1 MLEVLKEKRALK
13 DHKIER
19 VVFNAITK
27 QAVTEAMKHP
37 RQIDGALV
45 DAYMARRALDYLV
58 GFTLSPVLWRK
69 LPGARSAGRVQS
81 VALRLVCD
89 RELEIEKFVPREY
102 WSLVA
107 TLTTPRG
114 DAFEARLIGAD
125 GKKIQRLDIGTGA
138 EAEDLKKAIESAN
151 FSVSTVEAKPARR
164 NPNAPFTTST
174 LQQEA
179 SRKMGFAPAHTMRIA
194 QRLYEGIDIGGETT
208 GLITYM
214 RTDGVQIDPSAIT
227 QARKVIGEDY
237 GNAYVP
243 EAPRQYQTKAKNA
256 QEAHEAIRPTDL
268 SRRPAEM
275 RRRLDTDQAR
285 LYELIWTRTIASQME
300 SAELERT
307 TVDIAAKA
315 GSRVLELRATG
326 QVMKFDGF
334 LALYQEGKDDD
345 GDDEDSRRLPAMSEG
360 EALKRQDLA
369 VTQHFTEPPPRF
381 SEASLVKRMEELGIG
396 RPSTYASI
404 LQVLKDRGY
413 VKLEK
418 KRLHGEDKGR
428 VVVAFLENFFAKYVE
443 FDFTAALEEQLDRIS
458 NNEISWQ
465 EVLKDFWVGFIGA
478 VNEIKDLRVTQ
489 VLDTLDDMLGP
500 HIYPARADGGD
511 VRQCPTCGT
520 GKLNLK
526 AGKFGAFV
534 GCTNYPECRY
544 TRPLAADSEASA
556 DRLLG
561 KDPETDRDVVVKA
574 GRFGP
579 YIQLGEPK
587 DYAEGEKPKRA
598 GIPKNTSPSDIE
610 LDMAL
615 KLLSLPRE
623 IGRHPETGEPITAGL
638 GRFGPFVKHEKT
650 YASLEAGDEV
660 FDIGLNRAVTLIAE
674 KILKGPSGRRFGAD
688 PGKAAGRSPDA
699 RRGRGQERPL
709 RRLCHLGRRQ
719 RHDPERQDPG
729 HDHAGR
735 GHRADRRARRQGR
748 RQAEARCR
756 RRPRRKRLRPNAKAD
771 ATAAKPA
778 KKRRE
783 ESRGQ
788 RRQSVAKARAPVT
801 ASAKTSAGQTR
812 ACGQGAGEK
821 ERRQGP
827 RVSGEAARQG
837 FSGPGRHRRLRPRAS
852 RRDRHP
858 RDRAGIRPQ
867 ERRPRRA
874 EAHSARARRRGR
886 DRKARQE
893 DPRARFVA
901 RDRDGRHQ
909 RPRRRRRVDGD
920 ADRMGRGR
928 KRRAAK
934 DPHPC
939 APPRAAGHLSRRRRP
954 RAAADRKARRRRR
967 RGLSRPRHQGGRS
980 RQNPRARHLP
990 RPRPTAAGG

>member
-1 MLEVLKEKRALK
+1 MNIVIVESPAKAKTINKYLGGSYEVLASFGHVRDLPAKNGSVDPDANFQMIWEIDPKAAGRLNDIARALKGADRLILATDPDREGEAISWHVLEVMKEKRALK
-13 DHKIER
+13 DQKIER

-27 QAVTEAMKHP
+27 QSVTEAMKNP

-114 DAFEARLIGAD
+114 DAFEARLVGAD

-138 EAEDLKKAIESAN
+138 EAEDFRKAIEAAN
-151 FSVSTVEAKPARR
+151 FTVSTVEAKPARR
-164 NPNAPFTTST
+164 NPQAPFTTST

-179 SRKMGFAPAHTMRIA
+179 SRKLGFAPAHTMRIA

-214 RTDGVQIDPSAIT
+214 RTDGVQIDNSAIT

-243 EAPRQYQTKAKNA
+243 DAPRQYQTKAKNA

-275 RRRLDTDQAR
+275 RRRLDNDQAR
-285 LYELIWTRTIASQME
+285 LYELIWIRTIASQME

-326 QVMKFDGF
+326 QVIKFDGF
-334 LALYQEGKDDD
+334 LALYQEGRDDD

-360 EALKRQDLA
+360 EALKRRDLA

-413 VKLEK
+413 VRLDK

-428 VVVAFLENFFAKYVE
+428 VVIAFLENFFARYVE
-443 FDFTAALEEQLDRIS
+443 YDFTANLEEQLDRIS

-465 EVLKDFWVGFIGA
+465 QVLRDFWTDFIGA
-478 VNEIKDLRVTQ
+478 VDDIKDLRVAQ
-489 VLDTLDDMLGP
+489 VLDALDDMLGP
-500 HIYPARADGGD
+500 HIYAPREDGGD
-511 VRQCPTCGT
+511 PRQCPSCGT

-534 GCTNYPECRY
+534 GCSNYPECRY
-544 TRPLAADSEASA
+544 TRPLAADGEATG
-556 DRLLG
+556 DRILG
-561 KDPETDRDVVVKA
+561 NDPESGLEVAVKA

-598 GIPKNTSPSDIE
+598 GIPKGTSPADME
-610 LDMAL
+610 LELAL
-615 KLLSLPRE
+615 QLLSLPRE
-623 IGRHPETGEPITAGL
+623 VGPHPEDGEPIKAGI
-638 GRFGPFVKHEKT
+638 GRFGPYVQHGKT

-660 FDIGLNRAVTLIAE
+660 FTIGLNRAVTLIAE
-674 KILKGPSGRRFGAD
+674 RILKGPSKRRFGAD
-688 PGKAAGRSPDA
+688 PGKPLGEHPTLGTVAVKGGRYGAYVTAGGVNATIPSDKTQDSITLEEAILLIDERAAKGGGKSK
-699 RRGRGQERPL
+699 RG
-709 RRLCHLGRRQ
+709 
-719 RHDPERQDPG
+719 
-729 HDHAGR
+729 
-735 GHRADRRARRQGR
+735 
-748 RQAEARCR
+748 
-756 RRPRRKRLRPNAKAD
+756 AKKAPAKKASAKAAD
-771 ATAAKPA
+771 ATAPKPVKKAAAKKSVAKPKSDA
-778 KKRRE
+778 A
-783 ESRGQ
+783 S
-788 RRQSVAKARAPVT
+788 KARAPVT
-801 ASAKTSAGQTR
+801 ATAKTSPTKPPKPVAKNNPGK
-812 ACGQGAGEK
+812 A
-821 ERRQGP
+821 
-827 RVSGEAARQG
+827 SG
-837 FSGPGRHRRLRPRAS
+837 
-852 RRDRHP
+852 
-858 RDRAGIRPQ
+858 
-867 ERRPRRA
+867 
-874 EAHSARARRRGR
+874 
-886 DRKARQE
+886 
-893 DPRARFVA
+893 
-901 RDRDGRHQ
+901 
-909 RPRRRRRVDGD
+909 
-920 ADRMGRGR
+920 
-928 KRRAAK
+928 
-934 DPHPC
+934 
-939 APPRAAGHLSRRRRP
+939 
-954 RAAADRKARRRRR
+954 
-967 RGLSRPRHQGGRS
+967 
-980 RQNPRARHLP
+980 
-990 RPRPTAAGG
+990 

>member
-1 MLEVLKEKRALK
+1 MNIVIVESPAKAKTINKYLGSSYEVLASFGHVRDLPAKNGSVDPEHNFKMIWEVDAKAAGRLNDIAKSLKGADRLILATDPDREGEAISWHVLEVMKEKRALK
-13 DHKIER
+13 DQKIER

-27 QAVTEAMKHP
+27 QAVTDAMKNP

-89 RELEIEKFVPREY
+89 RELEIEKFVAKEY

-114 DAFEARLIGAD
+114 DAFEARLVGAD
-125 GKKIQRLDIGTGA
+125 GKKIARLDIGSGA
-138 EAEDLKKAIESAN
+138 EAEDFKKAIEAAA
-151 FSVSTVEAKPARR
+151 FTVTTVDAKPARR
-164 NPNAPFTTST
+164 NPQAPFTTST

-179 SRKMGFAPAHTMRIA
+179 SRKLGFAPAHTMRIA

-243 EAPRQYQTKAKNA
+243 DAPRQYQAKAKNA

-268 SRRPAEM
+268 SRRPDKM
-275 RRRLDTDQAR
+275 RGRLDHDQAR
-285 LYELIWTRTIASQME
+285 LYELIWKRTIASQME

-307 TVDIAAKA
+307 TVDITAKA
-315 GSRVLELRATG
+315 GARVLELRATG
-326 QVMKFDGF
+326 QVIKFDGF
-334 LALYQEGKDDD
+334 LALYQEGHDDEE
-345 GDDEDSRRLPAMSEG
+345 DEDSRRLPAMSQG
-360 EALKRQDLA
+360 EPLKRQSLA

-428 VVVAFLENFFAKYVE
+428 VVVAFLENFFRRYVE
-443 FDFTAALEEQLDRIS
+443 YDFTADLEEQLDRIS

-465 EVLKDFWVGFIGA
+465 QVLKDFWRDFIGA
-478 VNEIKDLRVTQ
+478 VDEIKDIRVAE
-489 VLDTLDDMLGP
+489 VLDVLDNMLGP
-500 HIYPARADGGD
+500 HIYPQRADGGD

-534 GCTNYPECRY
+534 GCSNYPECRY
-544 TRPLAADSEASA
+544 TRPLAADTEASA

-561 KDPETDRDVVVKA
+561 QDPESGLDVNVKA

-579 YIQLGEPK
+579 YIQLGEQK
-587 DYAEGEKPKRA
+587 DYGEDEKPKRA
-598 GIPKNTSPSDIE
+598 GIPKGTSPGDIE
-610 LDMAL
+610 LDRAL

-623 IGRHPETGEPITAGL
+623 IGKHPESGLPITAGI
-638 GRFGPFVKHEKT
+638 GRFGPFVKHDKT

-660 FDIGLNRAVTLIAE
+660 FDVGLNRAVTLIAE
-674 KILKGPSGRRFGAD
+674 KVAKGPSRGRFGAD
-688 PGKAAGRSPDA
+688 PGKPLGDHPSLGAVAVKSGRYGAYVTAGGVNATIPSDK
-699 RRGRGQERPL
+699 EKDTITL
-709 RRLCHLGRRQ
+709 
-719 RHDPERQDPG
+719 
-729 HDHAGR
+729 
-735 GHRADRRARRQGR
+735 
-748 RQAEARCR
+748 AEAIALIDERAA
-756 RRPRRKRLRPNAKAD
+756 KGGGKAKAKK
-771 ATAAKPA
+771 AAKAPKAKKAKAEPNETEADEAEAAKAVKKSSAKKPA
-778 KKRRE
+778 KSK
-783 ESRGQ
+783 SDAV
-788 RRQSVAKARAPVT
+788 SKARAPVK
-801 ASAKTSAGQTR
+801 ADAKTSAAKPAAKTPSKKS
-812 ACGQGAGEK
+812 AG
-821 ERRQGP
+821 
-827 RVSGEAARQG
+827 
-837 FSGPGRHRRLRPRAS
+837 
-852 RRDRHP
+852 
-858 RDRAGIRPQ
+858 
-867 ERRPRRA
+867 
-874 EAHSARARRRGR
+874 
-886 DRKARQE
+886 KAR
-893 DPRARFVA
+893 
-901 RDRDGRHQ
+901 G
-909 RPRRRRRVDGD
+909 
-920 ADRMGRGR
+920 
-928 KRRAAK
+928 
-934 DPHPC
+934 
-939 APPRAAGHLSRRRRP
+939 
-954 RAAADRKARRRRR
+954 
-967 RGLSRPRHQGGRS
+967 
-980 RQNPRARHLP
+980 
-990 RPRPTAAGG
+990 